1 MPVLHLWCALRA
13 SASLRFRVWC
23 AAVVAGIALGQYLLE
38 WLVWPGMGAG
48 VAVWF
53 ACRQMPAV
61 RSVALAV
68 LLFSFGAWRSCGADF
83 FLPDTLFVGMKET
96 WETRL
101 ISFLPSDVA
110 SLVTGMTIGQAGSMA
125 KATKD
130 LFRATGT
137 AHIMVVSG
145 YNVGVTAT
153 VVSTILRFLGVPR
166 RQTFLVVAG
175 SMVAFAV
182 FVGSQAPVL
191 RAAVMGVVLIWARAS
206 GRKADRANVFLFG
219 MACLLALA
227 PQEQFSLS
235 FLLSFSAVA
244 GLLWLSPIIDAML
257 TELPIFRS
265 LPNMIRS
272 GLSDSTAA
280 TLTTVPITVG
290 SFGRLPLLAPIINAI
305 IAPLV
310 PLTTLLGAV
319 LILIAGLVPDV
330 VLPYLF
336 PFAVPAYLLL
346 ALVEWGAS
354 WPGQLT
360 GGEFPV
366 WAGVVWYALLVL
378 WVSYRER
385 LAPCQARPDRLHCR
399 QHSSV
404 FSRYGIHS

>member
-1 MPVLHLWCALRA
+1 MPALHFSCALR
-13 SASLRFRVWC
+13 SSPSLRFRVWC
-23 AAVVAGIALGQYLLE
+23 LAAVAGLTVGQYLPE

-48 VAVWF
+48 VVVWF
-53 ACRQMPAV
+53 FCGPMSSGRF
-61 RSVALAV
+61 LAV
-68 LLFSFGAWRSCGADF
+68 AALLFWLGVWRSFGADF
-83 FLPDTLFVGMKET
+83 FLPDTLFTGMKEA
-96 WETRL
+96 WESRL
-101 ISFLPSDVA
+101 VSFLPPDVA
-110 SLVTGMTIGQAGSMA
+110 SLITGMAIGQASSMA

-153 VVSTILRFLGVPR
+153 AVSTILRFLGLPR
-166 RQTFLVVAG
+166 RKTFLIVGG

-191 RAAVMGVVLIWARAS
+191 RAAVMGVFLIWARAS
-206 GRKADRANVFLFG
+206 GRKADTTNVFLFG

-227 PQEQFSLS
+227 PSEQFSFS
-235 FLLSFSAVA
+235 FLLSFAAVA
-244 GLLWLSPIIDAML
+244 GLLWLSPSIDAML
-257 TELPIFRS
+257 TELPVFRS
-265 LPNMIRS
+265 LPNMVRS

-280 TLTTVPITVG
+280 TLTTLPITVG
-290 SFGRLPLLAPIINAI
+290 SFGTLPLLAPVINAI

-319 LILIAGLVPDV
+319 LIVVASVVPDV

-336 PFAVPAYLLL
+336 PIAAPAYLLL

-360 GGEFPV
+360 GGVFPA
-366 WAGVVWYALLVL
+366 WAGAAWYALLVL
-378 WVSYRER
+378 WVTRVQVQPS
-385 LAPCQARPDRLHCR
+385 CQARPDRLHCR
-399 QHSSV
+399 QHSPV
-404 FSRYGIHS
+404 FPRYGTHS